1 MRAVCVDLT
10 DVLGA
15 PRRPLRSAAGPLL
28 VPLDRPLLELVWSAD
43 GYPSRGA
50 YRDTHRLTARRHQA
64 WAVAGGAYEPERA
77 AAQARADAAAFVRD
91 AAARVRDGGLAT
103 VAVDTELL
111 GLHWHE
117 GPQWLAAVLEE
128 AERAGLRVAPL
139 DELLGDADPAPPL
152 PVTSWGAPRD
162 LTTWSGPGAS
172 GLAWRQ
178 RDAELR
184 AARGRP
190 GRAGARAARAARAPV
205 LRLGVPR
212 HPPHRGRLPA
222 RARRG
227 PRGGVRGGAPR
238 RGAAGAARAR
248 PAPRA
253 RGAVRSLTGPLA
265 THSVR
270 EGRMLSGLK
279 WNQPSP
285 GRQVRP
291 GAGDPMEPEAP
302 GANRRQSA
310 A

>member
-1 MRAVCVDLT
+1 M
-10 DVLGA
+10 
-15 PRRPLRSAAGPLL
+15 
-28 VPLDRPLLELVWSAD
+28 WSAD

-184 AARGRP
+184 ALAAGA

-212 HPPHRGRLPA
+212 HPPRP
-222 RARRG
+222 RATTRSS
-227 PRGGVRGGAPR
+227 
-238 RGAAGAARAR
+238 
-248 PAPRA
+248 APRA
-253 RGAVRSLTGPLA
+253 TRRRSRRRSRGGEPPELRGLA
-265 THSVR
+265 PHLER
-270 EGRMLSGLK
+270 
-279 WNQPSP
+279 
-285 GRQVRP
+285 
-291 GAGDPMEPEAP
+291 
-302 GANRRQSA
+302 A
-310 A
+310 ALFAA